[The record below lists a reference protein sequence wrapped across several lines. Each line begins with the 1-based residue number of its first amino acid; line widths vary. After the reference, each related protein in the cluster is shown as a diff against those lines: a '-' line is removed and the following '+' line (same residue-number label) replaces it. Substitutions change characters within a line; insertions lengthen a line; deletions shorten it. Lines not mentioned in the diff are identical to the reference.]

1 MTCAIGMVVLAVFLL
16 VSFLVLTIVMMGPT
30 VATVRHLR
38 EKEEAEDAIRETYKE
53 WADRVEKGKGNGES
67 L

>member
-1 MTCAIGMVVLAVFLL
+1 MALFILIAL
-16 VSFLVLTIVMMGPT
+16 LVLTIVMMGPT

-53 WADRVEKGKGNGES
+53 WADRGEKGKGNGE
-67 L
+67 LL